1 MGTVVDR
8 EPEAPVTV
16 AELVPVAAV
25 ADAVRVRVEVA
36 VALAAGGTE
45 AGEKAAV
52 TPLGRPDA
60 VRVTG
65 ELKPLELVTVM
76 VMVLVVAA
84 P

>member
-36 VALAAGGTE
+36 MALAAGVTE
-45 AGEKAAV
+45 AGEKLAV
-52 TPLGRPDA
+52 TPLARPEA
-60 VRVTG
+60 VSATG
-65 ELKPLELVTVM
+65 ELKPLELET
-76 VMVLVVAA
+76 VMVLVAVA